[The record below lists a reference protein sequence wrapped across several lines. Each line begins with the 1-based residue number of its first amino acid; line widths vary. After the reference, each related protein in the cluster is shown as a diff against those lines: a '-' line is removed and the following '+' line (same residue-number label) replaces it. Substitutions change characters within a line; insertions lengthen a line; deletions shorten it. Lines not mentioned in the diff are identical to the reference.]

1 MWQVFYGMVNHDGD
15 TKDTY
20 FFHKPL
26 AKSRGNPF
34 PGVNSTVHPNDL
46 LGVVGWLANLKGTPC
61 SITSHLSWSSSVQ
74 SYQTFYS
81 ARGHFLSLLC
91 GFKHEVRMLAKTPT
105 HMSLPLLL
113 VILAVVHRTTC
124 QLPTCPTWS
133 RVGRPEIQLS
143 PWLCYYL
150 AVWPCTSDF
159 TSLGLCSLNH
169 KMKNQT
175 EGCLWLVHV

>member
-1 MWQVFYGMVNHDGD
+1 MVNHDGD

-124 QLPTCPTWS
+124 QLPHVPHLKL
-133 RVGRPEIQLS
+133 GRKTGDPVIPVAMLLS
-143 PWLCYYL
+143 
-150 AVWPCTSDF
+150 
-159 TSLGLCSLNH
+159 
-169 KMKNQT
+169 
-175 EGCLWLVHV
+175 GCVALYK